1 MAVFDVVQVGK
12 VYDRGATFAGCLFN
26 VVYNGAALS
35 LWQSV
40 LRTDSRAACCSKP
53 PSAAAAFPV
62 AVAPTLPAVAFFG
75 FGYVSY
81 VDPSPATPPQS
92 RGSLGLK
99 LKFRTFAPDAVV
111 VLLLTGVDADVAD
124 YCGIFLD
131 GGKLQWYISSADGDF
146 ARVESQRTY
155 NTGRWYEVSAAS
167 FSSVDEQVSAVAN

>member
-1 MAVFDVVQVGK
+1 VAVFDVVQVGK

-40 LRTDSRAACCSKP
+40 LGADSRAACCSKP
-53 PSAAAAFPV
+53 PSV
-62 AVAPTLPAVAFFG
+62 AVAPTLPAVTFFG

-81 VDPSPATPPQS
+81 DPSPAPPPQS

-111 VLLLTGVDADVAD
+111 LLLTGVDADVAD

-131 GGKLQWYISSADGDF
+131 AGKLQWYISSADAGF

-155 NTGRWYEVSAAS
+155 NTGLWYEVSAAS

>member
-1 MAVFDVVQVGK
+1 VAVFDVVQVGK

-40 LRTDSRAACCSKP
+40 LGADSRAACCSKP

-81 VDPSPATPPQS
+81 DPSPATPPQS

-99 LKFRTFAPDAVV
+99 LKFRTFAPDAV

-131 GGKLQWYISSADGDF
+131 GGKLQWYISSADAGF